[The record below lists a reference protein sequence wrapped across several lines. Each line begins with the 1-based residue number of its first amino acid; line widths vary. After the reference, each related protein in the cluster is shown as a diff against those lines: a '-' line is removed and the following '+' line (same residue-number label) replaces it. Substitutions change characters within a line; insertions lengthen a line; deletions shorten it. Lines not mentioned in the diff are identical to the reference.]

1 MAQRNHNPFFVANPS
16 QTITVGTSSAATA
29 LNGSTSNMRNV
40 VELQNAGSA
49 VVFVEPGFSSGVT
62 ATVAA
67 SYPILPG
74 QSKLI
79 TIAAGVTHLATISG
93 TASQTLYVTVGMG
106 Y

>member
-1 MAQRNHNPFFVANPS
+1 MAQRSFNPFHPGNPS

-29 LNGSTSNMRNV
+29 LNGSTNNMRLA

-49 VVFVEPGFSSGVT
+49 VVFVEFGYSSGVT

-74 QSKLI
+74 QSKLV
-79 TIAAGVTHLATISG
+79 TIPAGTTHVATISG

-106 Y
+106 I